1 MFKIM
6 FSNQNLTSSSL
17 FIGLLVLYD
26 VYSDFQI
33 DIMVTII
40 FFLLFLILNA
50 FTIKRDN
57 DSK

>member
-6 FSNQNLTSSSL
+6 FFNQNLTSSSL

>member
-1 MFKIM
+1 M